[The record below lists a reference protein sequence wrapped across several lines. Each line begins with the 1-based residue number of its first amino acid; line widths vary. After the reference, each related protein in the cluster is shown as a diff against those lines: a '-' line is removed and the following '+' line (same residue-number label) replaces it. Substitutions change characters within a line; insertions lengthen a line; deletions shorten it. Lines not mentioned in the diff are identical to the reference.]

1 MSEYIVD
8 VPDEEAELFIARFG
22 IEGTTIFGHRLAD
35 EIVRCR
41 DCRCYYEAENYH
53 PSGNY
58 VMRCCKYFDT
68 YNDEVDPDGFCAWGR
83 RRGDA
88 E

>member
-22 IEGTTIFGHRLAD
+22 IEGTTLFGYRLAD

-41 DCRCYYEAENYH
+41 DCAFC
-53 PSGNY
+53 
-58 VMRCCKYFDT
+58 
-68 YNDEVDPDGFCAWGR
+68 NDEGVTQPIYFCLNDFFTPPANAFQTDPDGFCWRGVR
-83 RRGDA
+83 RD
-88 E
+88 